1 MATDPSPPSSG
12 GDTWHLEINGPQ
24 GAGDA
29 HHGASAS
36 HSILDRGD
44 GTYVLSLTCRVAGE
58 HVAHV
63 GLWSSPSPPA
73 EEAAVSGR
81 LDPGTL
87 PYQLQ
92 PVTPVA
98 RAAPAASAQPQ
109 LHWLPHAPLR
119 LLATPQAL
127 TAACTIVW
135 PRPPPPVQAGEPL
148 ELLLRATD
156 PWGNPVGSLGG
167 ATAVLERLADL
178 DLQPLTLLQPRR
190 AVAGTAAED
199 DADDLA
205 NRYIPCELH
214 RGGFVRDGARDGVRD
229 GARDGARDDD
239 TYFDPDSS
247 TVPGARSVGWSELRL
262 RAFPT
267 RVGLYLPLL
276 TVHGQPFR
284 PPTVEFAMHVRAG
297 PPAAQRSYARGPA
310 LRGGEVG
317 QLCRFRVAV
326 CDAYGNPLR
335 GCAAVVRA
343 TVRHVPH
350 GQAAAAAAAAATAAA
365 AGRGAMAAARG
376 ATAASPDRRDRQ
388 SARAADYAA
397 AAGAA
402 GVLPTS
408 PASHVS
414 ACLGA
419 ISSWRAVRHAEEAGA
434 IASAQQ
440 RAMANAAAEDEA
452 RMRGAGRYE
461 DDEAAWGASAHEVC
475 IVTMDDA
482 EEDEAPETAGWARAT
497 FVPRR
502 AGTHVIRAYVGGL
515 EISGSPFVTA
525 FSAGSV
531 AAARCVVRGE
541 GLRTATVGTAALVE
555 VCSYDASGNMLRRGD
570 GGASVFV
577 AFLQRPDGAPVDC
590 TSRCFDRDDG
600 SYRLAYT
607 TFTAGAVQLSISCRG
622 CPVRGSPFDVVVAPG
637 RAHAPHCRIVGSGAS
652 FARLAPTVATFTLVC
667 YDRWRN
673 RCVAGGERVVVK
685 AAGPTH
691 PILSVLDLS
700 DGSYQVC
707 ARYSLSGIYL
717 LTVGLGARA
726 EERVLV
732 PGSPLTVYVGLQLAE
747 QYLERWLGEA
757 PRVTSS
763 LAAEAAARAGA
774 GGAGGGGS
782 GGVGLLALTRLGQW
796 RHDREALLAHTLRAW
811 KHFVGRRLLDR
822 MVAGSVPAGSP
833 RVVTHKGA
841 PVLAPSQQQQ
851 QQQQQQPPKRLS
863 HRPHLHPHALTT
875 TSRLSTPRSP
885 RSVAAGSAQQIS
897 SR

>member
-1 MATDPSPPSSG
+1 MG
-12 GDTWHLEINGPQ
+12 
-24 GAGDA
+24 
-29 HHGASAS
+29 
-36 HSILDRGD
+36 
-44 GTYVLSLTCRVAGE
+44 
-58 HVAHV
+58 
-63 GLWSSPSPPA
+63 
-73 EEAAVSGR
+73 
-81 LDPGTL
+81 
-87 PYQLQ
+87 
-92 PVTPVA
+92 
-98 RAAPAASAQPQ
+98 
-109 LHWLPHAPLR
+109 
-119 LLATPQAL
+119 
-127 TAACTIVW
+127 
-135 PRPPPPVQAGEPL
+135 
-148 ELLLRATD
+148 
-156 PWGNPVGSLGG
+156 
-167 ATAVLERLADL
+167 
-178 DLQPLTLLQPRR
+178 
-190 AVAGTAAED
+190 
-199 DADDLA
+199 
-205 NRYIPCELH
+205 
-214 RGGFVRDGARDGVRD
+214 
-229 GARDGARDDD
+229 
-239 TYFDPDSS
+239 
-247 TVPGARSVGWSELRL
+247 
-262 RAFPT
+262 
-267 RVGLYLPLL
+267 
-276 TVHGQPFR
+276 
-284 PPTVEFAMHVRAG
+284 
-297 PPAAQRSYARGPA
+297 
-310 LRGGEVG
+310 
-317 QLCRFRVAV
+317 
-326 CDAYGNPLR
+326 
-335 GCAAVVRA
+335 
-343 TVRHVPH
+343 
-350 GQAAAAAAAAATAAA
+350 
-365 AGRGAMAAARG
+365 AARG

-402 GVLPTS
+402 GVLPAS

-419 ISSWRAVRHAEEAGA
+419 ISSWQAVRHAEEAGA
-434 IASAQQ
+434 IASAQE

-452 RMRGAGRYE
+452 CMRGADRDE
-461 DDEAAWGASAHEVC
+461 DDEAAWGESAHEVC
-475 IVTMDDA
+475 VVTVDDA

-497 FVPRR
+497 FMPRR
-502 AGTHVIRAYVGGL
+502 AGTHVIRAYVGGLEISGSPSCMQVLTTTPPPLSHRYVGGL

-531 AAARCVVRGE
+531 AAARCAARGE
-541 GLRTATVGTAALVE
+541 GLRTATVGAAALVE
-555 VCSYDASGNMLRRGD
+555 VCSYDASGNQIRNILQRGDACKCSPRRPLLSPQVCSYDASGNMLRRGD

-577 AFLQRPDGAPVDC
+577 ASLQRPDGAPVDC

-607 TFTAGAVQLSISCRG
+607 TFTAGAMQLSISCRG

-637 RAHAPHCRIVGSGAS
+637 RAHAPHCRVVGSGAS

-700 DGSYQVC
+700 DGTYQVC

-747 QYLERWLGEA
+747 QYLERWLDEA
-757 PRVTSS
+757 PRVKSS
-763 LAAEAAARAGA
+763 LAAEVAARVGA
-774 GGAGGGGS
+774 GGAGGGSGGGS
-782 GGVGLLALTRLGQW
+782 GGGGLLALTRLGQW

-841 PVLAPSQQQQ
+841 PVLAPGPPSQQQQ
-851 QQQQQQPPKRLS
+851 QQQQPKRLS

-885 RSVAAGSAQQIS
+885 RSVAAGSARQIS